1 MSGHIVW
8 LSFSLGEEEE
18 MEGIIASVI
27 TSVLAL
33 VGVII
38 TNARSNQ
45 AIENKLEIAQ
55 AVTNEKIERLTEE
68 VKKHNNF
75 AARMPVV
82 EEQIKH
88 LDREVEEI
96 KEKIG

>member
-1 MSGHIVW
+1 
-8 LSFSLGEEEE
+8 
-18 MEGIIASVI
+18 MEGIIASTI

-45 AIENKLEIAQ
+45 AIENKLTVAQ
-55 AVTNEKIERLTEE
+55 AVTDTKIDQLTAE
-68 VKKHNNF
+68 VRKHNNF
-75 AARMPVV
+75 ASRVPVI
-82 EEQIKH
+82 EQEIEH
-88 LDREVEEI
+88 LNKEVDEL

>member
-1 MSGHIVW
+1 
-8 LSFSLGEEEE
+8 
-18 MEGIIASVI
+18 MEGIIASII

-38 TNARSNQ
+38 TNTRSNQ
-45 AIENKLEIAQ
+45 VIENKLTVAQ
-55 AVTNEKIERLTEE
+55 AVTDTKIDQLTEE

-82 EEQIKH
+82 EEQIRVLNH
-88 LDREVEEI
+88 EVEEI

>member
-1 MSGHIVW
+1 
-8 LSFSLGEEEE
+8 
-18 MEGIIASVI
+18 MEGIIASII

-45 AIENKLEIAQ
+45 AIETKLQIAQ
-55 AVTNEKIERLTEE
+55 AVTNEKLDSLTAE

-82 EEQIKH
+82 EEQVKH
-88 LDREVEEI
+88 LNKEVEEI

>member
-1 MSGHIVW
+1 
-8 LSFSLGEEEE
+8 
-18 MEGIIASVI
+18 MEGIIASII

-38 TNARSNQ
+38 TNMKSNQ
-45 AIENKLEIAQ
+45 VIENKLTVAQ
-55 AVTNEKIERLTEE
+55 AVTDTKIDQLTEE

-82 EEQIKH
+82 EEQIRVLNH
-88 LDREVEEI
+88 EVEEI

>member
-1 MSGHIVW
+1 MVLLFVNRGK
-8 LSFSLGEEEE
+8 E
-18 MEGIIASVI
+18 MEGIIASII

-45 AIENKLEIAQ
+45 AIETKLQIAQ
-55 AVTNEKIERLTEE
+55 AVTNEKLDSLTAE

-82 EEQIKH
+82 EEQVKH
-88 LDREVEEI
+88 LNKEVEEI

>member
-1 MSGHIVW
+1 
-8 LSFSLGEEEE
+8 
-18 MEGIIASVI
+18 MEGIIASII

-45 AIENKLEIAQ
+45 AIETKLEIAQ
-55 AVTNEKIERLTEE
+55 AVTDEKLDRLTEE
-68 VKKHNNF
+68 VRKHNNF

-82 EEQIKH
+82 EEQVKH
-88 LDREVEEI
+88 LNKEVEEI